1 MERQIEV
8 SFRVWNKAD
17 NGREVKNFPAATEIP
32 FGKRGIARISG
43 PAPKRKTDAVEICVT
58 IPAGFAA
65 VAENGRIFRGG
76 LVVLDEFRDGDV
88 CVLEHHDG
96 VTEFTIIHP
105 TERGVE
111 LDFHPSCT
119 EDLSDLPE
127 YIRQRHAEQIRQL
140 LEEVIIDE
148 KKIAANIANIKKRL
162 EALRAFEQRLNR

>member
-17 NGREVKNFPAATEIP
+17 NGRGVKNFPAATEIP
-32 FGKRGIARISG
+32 FGSRGIARISG

-58 IPAGFAA
+58 IPEGFAA
-65 VAENGRIFRGG
+65 VAGENGRIFRGG
-76 LVVLDEFRDGDV
+76 SVVLDEFRDGDA

-96 VTEFTIIHP
+96 VKEFTIIHP

-119 EDLSDLPE
+119 GDLSDLPE

-140 LEEVIIDE
+140 LEEVKIIDE
-148 KKIAANIANIKKRL
+148 NKVVTSVRQQL
-162 EALRAFEQRLNR
+162 EALRALEQRLNR